1 MLNNI
6 VIQGRFTRDPEIR
19 TTQTGTSVASFTLA
33 VDRDFVDK
41 ESRERQTDFINCVAW
56 RTTADFVKK
65 YFQKG
70 SMAIVTGRLQVRQY
84 QDKDGNKRT
93 ATEVIVENIYFG
105 ESKHSTGNSNENG
118 GNTSAP
124 APSYPSAPAPSYPS
138 APAESSSSFIDLD
151 DDDGELPF

>member
-6 VIQGRFTRDPEIR
+6 AIQGRFTRDPEIR

-56 RTTADFVKK
+56 RSTADFVKK

-70 SMAIVTGRLQVRQY
+70 SMAVVTGRLQIRQY
-84 QDKDGNKRT
+84 QDKDGNNRT
-93 ATEVIVENIYFG
+93 VAEIVTDNIYFG
-105 ESKHSTGNSNENG
+105 ESKHSTRNSNGNG
-118 GNTSAP
+118 EPNSGYDDNLHGMSDTPNSP
-124 APSYPSAPAPSYPS
+124 TGYQF
-138 APAESSSSFIDLD
+138 AELD